1 MRMNIR
7 SRSLPFVSLVAFA
20 FVLFAVATNLNAA
33 SGKGTSSRSSKVRAD
48 LHHNLDGKGDG
59 FIVRWSYTRA
69 QFILVID
76 TTKYSETKVLAAT
89 MTARSIFDSN
99 GVALPRVLVV
109 RDANGTELARG
120 LFSNVP
126 ALIQ

>member
-1 MRMNIR
+1 
-7 SRSLPFVSLVAFA
+7 
-20 FVLFAVATNLNAA
+20 
-33 SGKGTSSRSSKVRAD
+33 VRAD

-69 QFILVID
+69 QFTLVID
-76 TTKYSETKVLAAT
+76 STKYSENKLLAAT
-89 MTARSIFDSN
+89 MAARVIFDSN

-109 RDANGTELARG
+109 RDASGTELARG
-120 LFSNVP
+120 PFSNVP